1 MPKYISKVKKKK
13 GKFVIMDDEIFSNGK
28 NIARSKFSLA
38 KSILCS
44 NKIEDTTLK
53 EFKKIFDTIDGI
65 AKKF

>member
-1 MPKYISKVKKKK
+1 
-13 GKFVIMDDEIFSNGK
+13 MDDEIFSNGK